1 MYSVSLKAMLQVG
14 LLAHLLSTFKPSRS
28 YETVSQPSRP
38 HSGRP
43 LSRHNT
49 GIRSNDMPTQVKNYS
64 SESARD
70 FHPASLPAAVGG
82 RGASSTL
89 LQHDKII
96 TARLHAPIFP
106 ATNIRKFQ

>member
-14 LLAHLLSTFKPSRS
+14 LLAHLLSAVKPSRG

-43 LSRHNT
+43 LSRHNSGT
-49 GIRSNDMPTQVKNYS
+49 EGNDMPTQVKNYS

-82 RGASSTL
+82 RGALAPSCNMIKS
-89 LQHDKII
+89 I
-96 TARLHAPIFP
+96 TVCLHTPVFR